1 MSADEKNEG
10 AGAGSRAQDAGGR
23 GPKGKTQPSA
33 SHAGG
38 ESFRIGTKNDIR
50 GAGGKKAR
58 GKSKPPDT
66 LRDGTR

>member
-1 MSADEKNEG
+1 MSVDEKNEG
-10 AGAGSRAQDAGGR
+10 AGAGSRGKGAGA
-23 GPKGKTQPSA
+23 PKGKTQPST

-38 ESFRIGTKNDIR
+38 DSFRIGTKNDIR
-50 GAGGKKAR
+50 GVGAKKGG